1 VSNVLREVLLKGA
14 LTTRLMPSLP
24 YTLPAL
30 FQQGWLLL
38 DKKKVVRKWRDQAQP
53 FPWQL
58 KLNLLQHYVPVLR
71 TNLEALVADAE
82 WRFGSRLFLFHLN
95 QAADALVS
103 VLFAVNEVYEPGDR
117 RAERTILPTLEKAPG
132 DFLALF
138 TEVLEGPFDERGML
152 YRARLFQQLA
162 REALNIAEAEM
173 A

>member
-1 VSNVLREVLLKGA
+1 MLREVLLKGA

>member
-1 VSNVLREVLLKGA
+1 VSNVLREVLQKGM
-14 LTTRLMPSLP
+14 LTTRMMPSRP

-58 KLNLLQHYVPVLR
+58 KLNLLQHYVPLLR
-71 TNLEALVADAE
+71 KNLEALVAGAE
-82 WRFGSRLFLFHLN
+82 RHLGSRLSLFHLN
-95 QAADALVS
+95 QAIDALFS
-103 VLFAVNEVYEPGDR
+103 VLFAVNEVYELGDR
-117 RAERTILPTLEKAPG
+117 YAERNLLPTLEKVPG
-132 DFLALF
+132 DFPIIC

-162 REALNIAEAEM
+162 TEVLNLAEAWM
-173 A
+173 V